1 MQLDSEMPMIERRI
15 APPVP
20 SVNQREG
27 NVVAE
32 EIDPSDLPLTCS
44 AHHRKQALTSGYEQC
59 VAHRQPPDSA

>member
-32 EIDPSDLPLTCS
+32 EIDPSDLPLTPR
-44 AHHRKQALTSGYEQC
+44 A
-59 VAHRQPPDSA
+59 PP